1 MKRSEFRSL
10 IEERDRLY
18 KGLSKADIIRHEIYV
33 KRIREID
40 KLLNFQMLEKY
51 GNYFYLSNEFIE
63 EMFTIGF
70 DKIMLM
76 LESYFKNMED
86 VKIYTDLKWW
96 GDEISGS
103 SGKFLM
109 ISTPRK
115 VYNLGE
121 VRYNKS
127 LKILFNP
134 GCSELKEN
142 YFLGYEKNEGTWGTL
157 VKKYPDLIDYMW
169 EQFFE
174 LKNESK
180 KEKIGLISKMIARNN
195 EEQEILKNPQLRE
208 NRISELEQQ
217 NKDLGTELSK
227 LTDSLEEIEI

>member
-1 MKRSEFRSL
+1 MKRNEFRIL
-10 IEERDRLY
+10 IEERDSLY
-18 KGLSKADIIRHEIYV
+18 KGLAKADIIKHEIYV

-40 KLLNFQMLEKY
+40 KLLNFEMPEKY
-51 GNYFYLSNEFIE
+51 GNYFYLSYKFIE

-115 VYNLGE
+115 AYNLGE
-121 VRYNKS
+121 LRHNESLRVLYNADCY
-127 LKILFNP
+127 
-134 GCSELKEN
+134 GLKEN
-142 YFLGYEKNEGTWGTL
+142 GFTGYEKNEGTWGTL
-157 VKKYPDLIDYMW
+157 VQKYPDLIDYMW

-174 LKNESK
+174 LKNQSK
-180 KEKIGLISKMIARNN
+180 KEKIGLIGKMIARNN

-217 NKDLGTELSK
+217 NNDLGTELSK
-227 LTDSLEEIEI
+227 LTDSLEEVEI